1 VIIQPEPAERFR
13 LLAAPDAVVVRAA
26 ASRAAVA
33 QLRALPPATPVAV
46 VGGRRA
52 HRVAR
57 RGRVRITA
65 EYLALPSLA
74 TPVAITEITGAS
86 LRWTART
93 VLTVPSGVTR
103 PHALFWLAV
112 RLVKA
117 VPRLLVWAPAGERVV
132 LGIRS

>member
-1 VIIQPEPAERFR
+1 MIIQPESAERFR

-46 VGGRRA
+46 VGGRSAR
-52 HRVAR
+52 RVAR

-74 TPVAITEITGAS
+74 TPVAITEITGPS

-103 PHALFWLAV
+103 PHALLWLAV

-117 VPRLLVWAPAGERVV
+117 VPRLLTWAPAGERVV
-132 LGIRS
+132 VGIRS

>member
-1 VIIQPEPAERFR
+1 VIIEPEPAERFR
-13 LLAAPDAVVVRAA
+13 LLTAPDAVVVRAA
-26 ASRAAVA
+26 ASHAAVA
-33 QLRALPPATPVAV
+33 QLRALAPTTPVAV

-52 HRVAR
+52 RRVAR

-74 TPVAITEITGAS
+74 TSVSISEITQAS

-103 PHALFWLAV
+103 THALFWLAV
-112 RLVKA
+112 RLA
-117 VPRLLVWAPAGERVV
+117 QGVPRLLALAPAGERVV
-132 LGIRS
+132 VGVRS